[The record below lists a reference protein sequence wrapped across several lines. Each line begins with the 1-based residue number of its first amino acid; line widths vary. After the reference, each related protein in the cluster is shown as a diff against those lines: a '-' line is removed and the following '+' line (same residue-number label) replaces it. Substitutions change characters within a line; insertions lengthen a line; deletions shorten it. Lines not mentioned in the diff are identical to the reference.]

1 MIVVDGVVGVGKSTL
16 MNILA
21 ERGLIAY
28 EEPVVDNPI
37 LEKFYYDRNRY
48 SFPLQVFFLN
58 KRFLRP
64 PAIRYPQT
72 SQQPILKEIRTHQ
85 PV

>member
-1 MIVVDGVVGVGKSTL
+1 MSLNTKNNLYREILDRIDRGGNWEMIVVDGVVGVGKSTL

-37 LEKFYYDRNRY
+37 LEK
-48 SFPLQVFFLN
+48 
-58 KRFLRP
+58 
-64 PAIRYPQT
+64 
-72 SQQPILKEIRTHQ
+72 ILL
-85 PV
+85 

>member
-37 LEKFYYDRNRY
+37 LEKFYYG
-48 SFPLQVFFLN
+48 
-58 KRFLRP
+58 
-64 PAIRYPQT
+64 
-72 SQQPILKEIRTHQ
+72 
-85 PV
+85 

>member
-28 EEPVVDNPI
+28 EEGACGGQSYIRKI
-37 LEKFYYDRNRY
+37 L
-48 SFPLQVFFLN
+48 L
-58 KRFLRP
+58 
-64 PAIRYPQT
+64 
-72 SQQPILKEIRTHQ
+72 
-85 PV
+85 